1 LVLVLENKQKRNFG
15 GENKLK
21 NTPECTTQDEHPI
34 ILTRHTDIIDTQTL
48 RKKWITELDDLFDI
62 ANLIAKGTVDQQEVG
77 GKLQSITPKERQMW
91 AQVTANI
98 GQVMGNLAKAH
109 DETQFNDDFARLE
122 ELINQVKAMHHEA
135 VAKQEVAQSSS

>member
-1 LVLVLENKQKRNFG
+1 MR
-15 GENKLK
+15 
-21 NTPECTTQDEHPI
+21 NTPECITQIEHPT
-34 ILTRHTDIIDTQTL
+34 ILLRHTDSIDTQSL

-62 ANLIAKGTVDQQEVG
+62 ANLIAKGKVDQQQVG

-109 DETQFNDDFARLE
+109 DDTQFNDDLAELERLLNE
-122 ELINQVKAMHHEA
+122 VKIMYDKADEKQGAAM
-135 VAKQEVAQSSS
+135 SS